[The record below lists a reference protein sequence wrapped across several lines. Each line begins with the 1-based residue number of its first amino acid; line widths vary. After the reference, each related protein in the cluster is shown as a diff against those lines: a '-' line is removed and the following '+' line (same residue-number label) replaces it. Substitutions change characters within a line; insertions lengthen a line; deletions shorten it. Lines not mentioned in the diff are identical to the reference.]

1 MSRRRE
7 TGRNETA
14 ARALDRGYGSRWHW
28 YSGEYT
34 SAGIGA
40 VDVPS
45 AKRVGARL
53 EREKRIYTRGG
64 AIKVID

>member
-1 MSRRRE
+1 MSRRRV
-7 TGRNETA
+7 RDRDDTA
-14 ARALDRGYGSRWHW
+14 AKALDRGYGSRWHW

-53 EREKRIYTRGG
+53 EREKRIPTRGG
-64 AIKVID
+64 AIKIID

>member
-1 MSRRRE
+1 MSRRRV
-7 TGRNETA
+7 TGRNDTA
-14 ARALDRGYGSRWHW
+14 AKALDRGYGTRWHW

-53 EREKRIYTRGG
+53 EREKRLHTRGG
-64 AIKVID
+64 AIKIID